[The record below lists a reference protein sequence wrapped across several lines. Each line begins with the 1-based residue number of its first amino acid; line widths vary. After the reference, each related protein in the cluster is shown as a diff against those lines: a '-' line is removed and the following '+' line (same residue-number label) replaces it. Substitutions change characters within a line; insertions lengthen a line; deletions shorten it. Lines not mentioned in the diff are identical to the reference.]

1 MESQLYW
8 PDVGWVRP
16 DELVLRRLLTLA
28 EKGLRAYGVSDK
40 ARKRYL
46 SVIEGR
52 CVTRRTGSVWQREAV
67 AAREKAGESRSAAL
81 SGMLADYVTLMHEGE
96 PVHTW
101 DM

>member
-1 MESQLYW
+1 MARCGLGA
-8 PDVGWVRP
+8 PGR
-16 DELVLRRLLTLA
+16 LVLRRLLTLA

-67 AAREKAGESRSAAL
+67 AAREKAGESRAEAL
-81 SGMLADYVTLMHEGE
+81 TGMLSDYVTHMHEGE

-101 DM
+101 EV